1 MVIITEENFYKF
13 ALQSLKSR
21 YLVESE
27 FKSLLKHI
35 TYIKRLLKK
44 YKDNPKNINVNL
56 LINHFIIIYNEFEL
70 KAANQILLY
79 QINKLYYPQLKTIL
93 LLLNKVKDFDC
104 FEINSERIE
113 IGFIQTD
120 KVLEK
125 ILRKIIK

>member
-13 ALQSLKSR
+13 ALYNLKSK

-70 KAANQILLY
+70 RAANEILLY

-113 IGFIQTD
+113 IGLIQTD
-120 KVLEK
+120 DVLEK
-125 ILRKIIK
+125 ILRKII

>member
-13 ALQSLKSR
+13 ASQSLKSR

-125 ILRKIIK
+125 ILRKII

>member
-13 ALQSLKSR
+13 ALHSLKSK

-70 KAANQILLY
+70 KAANEILLY

-104 FEINSERIE
+104 YTINSERIE
-113 IGFIQTD
+113 IGSIQTD
-120 KVLEK
+120 DVLEK
-125 ILRKIIK
+125 ILRKII

>member
-13 ALQSLKSR
+13 ALHSLKSK

-70 KAANQILLY
+70 RAANEILLY

-104 FEINSERIE
+104 YQINSERIE
-113 IGFIQTD
+113 IGSIQTD
-120 KVLEK
+120 DVLEK
-125 ILRKIIK
+125 ILRKII

>member
-13 ALQSLKSR
+13 ALHSLKSK

-70 KAANQILLY
+70 RAANEILLY

-104 FEINSERIE
+104 YKINSERIE
-113 IGFIQTD
+113 IGSIQTD
-120 KVLEK
+120 DVLEK
-125 ILRKIIK
+125 ILRKII